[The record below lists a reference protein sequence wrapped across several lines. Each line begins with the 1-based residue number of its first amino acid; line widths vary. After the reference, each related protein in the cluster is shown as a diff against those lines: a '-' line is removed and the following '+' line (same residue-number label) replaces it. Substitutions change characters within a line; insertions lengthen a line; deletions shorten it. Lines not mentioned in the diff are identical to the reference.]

1 MVKKYVKRP
10 VSVEAIQY
18 TDNNLY
24 EVLDFVGKEN
34 YRLEHVKNGVVD
46 IMICTL
52 EGDHRCNEGDYII
65 KGIKGEFYPCKPDIF
80 GKTYNEEKR
89 KTIKLNIYH
98 SDGNYMGVTY
108 GGTLKE
114 FIKKADKGKNI
125 KLISNGREWFI
136 NSALISAFEEVK
148 E

>member
-24 EVLDFVGKEN
+24 EVLNFLGKEN
-34 YRLEHVKNGVVD
+34 YSLEHVKNGVVD
-46 IMICTL
+46 IMIYTL
-52 EGDHRCNEGDYII
+52 EGDHRCKKGDYII

-80 GKTYNEEKR
+80 EKTYNEEKGQ
-89 KTIKLNIYH
+89 TIKLNIYH
-98 SDGNYMGVTY
+98 SDGNYTGVKY
-108 GGTLKE
+108 FGTLKK
-114 FIKKADKGKNI
+114 FIKEADKGKNI

-136 NSALISAFEEVK
+136 NSALMSAFEEVK

>member
-24 EVLDFVGKEN
+24 EVLDFVGKGN

-52 EGDHRCNEGDYII
+52 EGDHRCNKGDYII

-80 GKTYNEEKR
+80 GKTN
-89 KTIKLNIYH
+89 N
-98 SDGNYMGVTY
+98 
-108 GGTLKE
+108 
-114 FIKKADKGKNI
+114 KA
-125 KLISNGREWFI
+125 
-136 NSALISAFEEVK
+136 
-148 E
+148 

>member
-52 EGDHRCNEGDYII
+52 EGDHRCNKGDYII

-80 GKTYNEEKR
+80 GKMR
-89 KTIKLNIYH
+89 KK
-98 SDGNYMGVTY
+98 
-108 GGTLKE
+108 
-114 FIKKADKGKNI
+114 DKQ
-125 KLISNGREWFI
+125 
-136 NSALISAFEEVK
+136 
-148 E
+148 

>member
-1 MVKKYVKRP
+1 MVKKYIKRP

-24 EVLDFVGKEN
+24 EVLNFLGKEN
-34 YRLEHVKNGVVD
+34 YSLEHVKNGVVD
-46 IMICTL
+46 IMIYTL
-52 EGDHRCNEGDYII
+52 EGDHRCKKGDYII

-80 GKTYNEEKR
+80 EKTYNEEKGQ
-89 KTIKLNIYH
+89 TIKLNIYH
-98 SDGNYMGVTY
+98 SDGNYTGVKY
-108 GGTLKE
+108 FGTLEK
-114 FIKKADKGKNI
+114 FIKEADKGKNI

-136 NSALISAFEEVK
+136 NSALMSAFEEVK

>member
-1 MVKKYVKRP
+1 MVKKYIKRP

-24 EVLDFVGKEN
+24 EVLNFLGKEN
-34 YRLEHVKNGVVD
+34 YSLEHVKNGVVD
-46 IMICTL
+46 IMIYTL
-52 EGDHRCNEGDYII
+52 EGDHRCNKGDYII
-65 KGIKGEFYPCKPDIF
+65 KGIKGEFYPCKSDIF
-80 GKTYNEEKR
+80 RKTYNEEKGQ
-89 KTIKLNIYH
+89 TIKLNIYH

-125 KLISNGREWFI
+125 KLISSGKEWFI
-136 NSALISAFEEVK
+136 NSALMSAFEEVK